1 MFTDFVRAFGR
12 AAGTHTRGSR
22 APTLPTPR
30 AFRPFDKLRDHR
42 LKDLPPKFVELV
54 ETNPEVTSAFAP
66 HPRLFD
72 RLRDQAQRVASPGPA
87 R

>member
-1 MFTDFVRAFGR
+1 MSTDFVRTFGR

-22 APTLPTPR
+22 APMLPP

-54 ETNPEVTSAFAP
+54 ETNPEVTSTFAP
-66 HPRLFD
+66 HPRPFD